1 MVLWHF
7 LFFEMEDGGSK
18 DTWSIIAK
26 RSYDLSR
33 RLYQVMLAFCKQ
45 KRKGH
50 KRKVE
55 MSLVRRVQCNLTA
68 ITSLSVLSFK
78 KNSLYFKFPVGLL
91 LRSCL
96 MDTIYALY
104 FHSMTAKEAEEEI
117 EVLSKDYV
125 KSLDERFE
133 VYKDKIA
140 DVGLPE
146 FFLDD
151 IYNSACEDA
160 FIRYLTYEKDDSSY
174 KLKAIKSK
182 EIRTIH
188 DTWPEN
194 ITVSRMVDFVRSK
207 MKHTACVNRLNSYYK
222 YFSQYEHFSE
232 EGHGDS
238 LAPFGADNVS
248 FPLAIDALE
257 KGLKIIVKI

>member
-1 MVLWHF
+1 
-7 LFFEMEDGGSK
+7 MEDNGSK
-18 DTWSIIAK
+18 DTWSVVAK
-26 RSYDLSR
+26 HSYDLSR
-33 RLYQVMLAFCKQ
+33 RLYQAMLAFCKQ
-45 KRKGH
+45 KRKGR
-50 KRKVE
+50 KRSAE
-55 MSLVRRVQCNLTA
+55 MSLVRRVRCNLTA
-68 ITSLSVLSFK
+68 ITFLSVLSYK

-104 FHSMTAKEAEEEI
+104 LHGMTAKEAEEEI

-125 KSLDERFE
+125 KSLEERFE
-133 VYKDKIA
+133 VYKDKII

-146 FFLDD
+146 LFLDD
-151 IYNSACEDA
+151 FYNSAREDA
-160 FIRYLTYEKDDSSY
+160 FMRYLTYEKNDSSF
-174 KLKAIKSK
+174 KLKAIKSN

-194 ITVSRMVDFVRSK
+194 LTISRMVDLVRSK
-207 MKHTACVNRLNSYYK
+207 KKHEACVNRLNSYYK

-232 EGHGDS
+232 QGHGDS
-238 LAPFGADNVS
+238 LAPFGNDNVS
-248 FPLAIDALE
+248 FPLALDALE

>member
-1 MVLWHF
+1 
-7 LFFEMEDGGSK
+7 MEDSGCK
-18 DTWSIIAK
+18 KTWSVVVK

-33 RLYQVMLAFCKQ
+33 QLYQYMLAFCKQ
-45 KRKGH
+45 KRKGR
-50 KRKVE
+50 KRSAE
-55 MSLVRRVQCNLTA
+55 MSLVRRVRCNLTA
-68 ITSLSVLSFK
+68 ITILSVLSYK
-78 KNSLYFKFPVGLL
+78 KNSLYFKLPVGLL

-96 MDTIYALY
+96 MDTIHALY
-104 FHSMTAKEAEEEI
+104 LHSMTAKEAEEEI
-117 EVLSKDYV
+117 EVFSKDYV

-133 VYKDKIA
+133 VYKDKIV

-146 FFLDD
+146 LFLDD
-151 IYNSACEDA
+151 FYNSAREDA
-160 FIRYLTYEKDDSSY
+160 FLRYLTYEKDDLSF

-194 ITVSRMVDFVRSK
+194 ITISRMVDFVRSK

-232 EGHGDS
+232 QGHGDS
-238 LAPFGADNVS
+238 LAPFGNDNVS
-248 FPLAIDALE
+248 FPLALDALE
-257 KGLKIIVKI
+257 KGLKVIVKI